1 MTHDELNALEA
12 LEKEAT
18 KGPWKRFSK
27 NGVVAV
33 MKGAREL
40 IHWMGFDHDAG
51 FKRKAAENVAFIATI
66 RNAAPTLIALA
77 RCEIE
82 REARVSTHAPGC
94 HTWGPRHY
102 DCLMRRYEAT
112 RAALTKAQ
120 EALEPIVAGMED
132 DPDYGPTV
140 RMSAISQEN
149 MTRARSALDAI
160 RKVLRS

>member
-1 MTHDELNALEA
+1 MTHDELTALEA
-12 LEKEAT
+12 LEREASAA
-18 KGPWKRFSK
+18 PWEADGSWIFSE
-27 NGVVAV
+27 A
-33 MKGAREL
+33 GAIGTDDDR
-40 IHWMGFDHDAG
+40 
-51 FKRKAAENVAFIATI
+51 VFIAAI
-66 RNAAPTLIALA
+66 RNAAPALIAA
-77 RCEIE
+77 GRCEIE
-82 REARVSTHAPGC
+82 REARFSTHAPGC

-112 RAALTKAQ
+112 CATLTQAQ